1 MEALNKFTGTGIGA
15 PMQRVED
22 RRFVTGKGDFVD
34 DFALPQ
40 MAVAYVVRSPHAHAR
55 IVRIDKGPACAV
67 PGVFGV
73 LTGHDVVAENI
84 KGLPCPGFPAQPV
97 GSRYYRPLRPV
108 LASDFVRHVGDGVAL
123 IIAQTLHQAKDAAEL
138 LAVDYEVLP
147 AVTLEDAL
155 AQGAPKVWQDAP
167 SNVSFQLE
175 RGERRTVDQAFAQ
188 ASHVT
193 RLSLHYPRVTANT
206 IEPRSVVAYREA
218 GQRFTLRSTTQ
229 TPYRL
234 REVAS
239 DILRMPELDLRVVS
253 PDVGGGFG
261 MKSQVYPEEILVLWA
276 ARKLDRPVKL
286 VVERSDAI
294 ASDAHGRHQ
303 IVEAELALD
312 ANARILAVRSSVS
325 IDLGAYLSVTAAS
338 APNNATNSLTGT
350 YVVPL
355 MHVVVKAVF
364 TNTAIMASYRGTAKP
379 EASFV
384 MERLVDKAARELG
397 IDRVDMRRRN
407 LIPPTAMPH
416 KTAGGL
422 VYDCGEFEKVL
433 DSALELADWTGFA
446 KRRTESE
453 RRGLRRGIGLALH
466 CQRAGNQ
473 SERME
478 IRVAPN
484 GSVALHVGTHSH
496 GQSHETA
503 FAQMI
508 NEWLGVEPDQVT
520 LFQGDTD
527 KVLFGRGT
535 FSQRSMST
543 GGSALQAAADIVIA
557 KGKRLAGLIL
567 EASEED
573 IDFKSGVFLVRGT
586 DRTVAFKEVAKKS
599 YQGMGLPAE
608 FGIGLDGAG
617 THPGPFTFPNGCMI
631 CEVEVDTDTGTVAVV
646 RLSAVDDVGTVV
658 NPLTLEGQLHGSTA
672 QGLGETLLEQVVY
685 QRGSG
690 QLITGSFQDYA
701 MPRADNM
708 PAIVSSIRPVPTKLN
723 PLGAKGGSE
732 PGNVGA
738 PAAIINAIVDA
749 LSSYR
754 VTDVPMPATPERI
767 WQLIHGARE

>member
-1 MEALNKFTGTGIGA
+1 
-15 PMQRVED
+15 
-22 RRFVTGKGDFVD
+22 
-34 DFALPQ
+34 
-40 MAVAYVVRSPHAHAR
+40 
-55 IVRIDKGPACAV
+55 
-67 PGVFGV
+67 
-73 LTGHDVVAENI
+73 
-84 KGLPCPGFPAQPV
+84 
-97 GSRYYRPLRPV
+97 
-108 LASDFVRHVGDGVAL
+108 
-123 IIAQTLHQAKDAAEL
+123 
-138 LAVDYEVLP
+138 
-147 AVTLEDAL
+147 
-155 AQGAPKVWQDAP
+155 
-167 SNVSFQLE
+167 
-175 RGERRTVDQAFAQ
+175 
-188 ASHVT
+188 
-193 RLSLHYPRVTANT
+193 
-206 IEPRSVVAYREA
+206 
-218 GQRFTLRSTTQ
+218 
-229 TPYRL
+229 
-234 REVAS
+234 
-239 DILRMPELDLRVVS
+239 
-253 PDVGGGFG
+253 
-261 MKSQVYPEEILVLWA
+261 
-276 ARKLDRPVKL
+276 
-286 VVERSDAI
+286 
-294 ASDAHGRHQ
+294 
-303 IVEAELALD
+303 
-312 ANARILAVRSSVS
+312 
-325 IDLGAYLSVTAAS
+325 
-338 APNNATNSLTGT
+338 
-350 YVVPL
+350 
-355 MHVVVKAVF
+355 
-364 TNTAIMASYRGTAKP
+364 
-379 EASFV
+379 
-384 MERLVDKAARELG
+384 
-397 IDRVDMRRRN
+397 
-407 LIPPTAMPH
+407 
-416 KTAGGL
+416 
-422 VYDCGEFEKVL
+422 
-433 DSALELADWTGFA
+433 
-446 KRRTESE
+446 
-453 RRGLRRGIGLALH
+453 
-466 CQRAGNQ
+466 
-473 SERME
+473 ME

-484 GSVALHVGTHSH
+484 GCVALHVGTHSH

-690 QLITGSFQDYA
+690 QLLTGSFQDYA

-754 VTDVPMPATPERI
+754 VTDVPLPATPERI

>member
-672 QGLGETLLEQVVY
+672 QGLGETLLEQVLY
-685 QRGSG
+685 DRGSG
-690 QLITGSFQDYA
+690 QLMTGSFHNYA

-708 PAIVSSIRPVPTKLN
+708 PPIISSVHPVPTKLN
-723 PLGAKGGSE
+723 PLGAKGGAE

-749 LSSYR
+749 LSSYQ

-767 WQLIHGARE
+767 WQLIHTARR

>member
-364 TNTAIMASYRGTAKP
+364 TNTAMMASYRGTAKP

-466 CQRAGNQ
+466 CQRAGNP

>member
-1 MEALNKFTGTGIGA
+1 MEAGGDVAGTGIGA
-15 PMQRVED
+15 SMRRVED
-22 RRFVTGKGDFVD
+22 RRFVTGRGDFVD
-34 DFALPQ
+34 DFALPN
-40 MAVAYVVRSPHAHAR
+40 MAFAYVVRSPHAHAK
-55 IVRIDKGPACAV
+55 IVSIDKGPACAA
-67 PGVFGV
+67 PGIFGV
-73 LTGHDVVAENI
+73 LTGQDIIAENI
-84 KGLPCPGFPAQPV
+84 KGLPCPGFPAPPE
-97 GSRYYRPLRPV
+97 GARYYRPLRRV
-108 LASDFVRHVGDGVAL
+108 MTADVVRHVGDCVAL
-123 IIAQTLHQAKDAAEL
+123 IIAQTRDQAKDAAEL
-138 LAVDYEVLP
+138 LAVNYEVLP

-155 AQGAPKVWQDAP
+155 AEGAPKVWQDAA

-175 RGERRTVDQAFAQ
+175 RGERRTVDQAFAN
-188 ASHVT
+188 AFHVT

-206 IEPRSVVAYREA
+206 IEPRSVIAYREA

-234 REVAS
+234 REIAADV
-239 DILRMPELDLRVVS
+239 LGMPQLDLRVVS

-276 ARKLDRPVKL
+276 ARKFDRPVKL
-286 VVERSDAI
+286 VLERSDSI
-294 ASDAHGRHQ
+294 SSDAHGRHQ

-312 ANARILAVRSSVS
+312 ANGRILAVRSSVA
-325 IDLGAYLSVTAAS
+325 IDLGAYLSATAAS
-338 APNNATNSLTGT
+338 APNNATNSLSST

-364 TNTAIMASYRGTAKP
+364 TNTAMMASYRGTAKP

-384 MERLVDKAARELG
+384 MERLVDKAARELR
-397 IDRVDMRRRN
+397 IDPVEMRRRN
-407 LIPPTAMPH
+407 LIPAGSMPH

-422 VYDCGEFEKVL
+422 IYDCGEFDKLL
-433 DSALELADWTGFA
+433 DQALELADWSGFPQ
-446 KRRTESE
+446 RRLQSE
-453 RRGLRRGIGLALH
+453 QRGLRRGIGLALH

-508 NEWLGVEPDQVT
+508 NEWLGVEPGKVT

-543 GGSALQAAADIVIA
+543 GGSALRMAADVVIA
-557 KGKRLAGLIL
+557 KGKRLAGLML

-573 IDFKSGVFLVRGT
+573 IDFESGRFCIRGT
-586 DRTVAFKEVAKKS
+586 DRAVALNDVAKKS

-631 CEVEVDTDTGTVAVV
+631 CEVEVDTDTGAVAVV
-646 RLSAVDDVGTVV
+646 KLAAVDDVGTVV

-672 QGLGETLLEQVVY
+672 QGLGETLLEQVLY
-685 QRGSG
+685 ERGSG
-690 QLITGSFQDYA
+690 QLMTGSFQDYA

-708 PAIVSSIRPVPTKLN
+708 PPIVSGTRPVPTKLN
-723 PLGAKGGSE
+723 PLGAKGGAE

-738 PAAIINAIVDA
+738 PAAIINAIVDSLA
-749 LSSYR
+749 SYK
-754 VTDVPMPATPERI
+754 VMDVPMPATPERI
-767 WQLIHGARE
+767 WQLIHADRE

>member
-364 TNTAIMASYRGTAKP
+364 TNTAMMASYRGTAKP

-397 IDRVDMRRRN
+397 IDPVDMRRRN